1 MKVSALTGK
10 TNYFEDFKVGDVLKH
25 ARGKTVEP
33 MEQVWITN
41 VTMNTAEAHF
51 NEHLTKSHEL
61 RPAAG
66 LRRRHHLDVHRARR
80 RRTPPRT
87 R

>member
-10 TNYFEDFKVGDVLKH
+10 HNYFEDFKVGEVLKH

-33 MEQVWITN
+33 LEQV
-41 VTMNTAEAHF
+41 VDHQRHD
-51 NEHLTKSHEL
+51 EH
-61 RPAAG
+61 
-66 LRRRHHLDVHRARR
+66 RRGPLQRAPDEVDARR
-80 RRTPPRT
+80 ASGWASAASPSRCASAWPPRTPPRT

>member
-10 TNYFEDFKVGDVLKH
+10 DNYFEDFKVGDVLKH

-51 NEHLTKSHEL
+51 NEHLTKSQ
-61 RPAAG
+61 PTTASGWASAASPSRCASG
-66 LRRRHHLDVHRARR
+66 SPP
-80 RRTPPRT
+80 RTPPRT